1 MSPRRHGPARP
12 FVLFARLFSAQAET
26 GRKPRRSRAIS
37 ARCGLRLE
45 SLESRA
51 MLSSMPFIATLPD
64 DLASR
69 TASLFTVQ
77 GRYGNNALNGD
88 WELGITSNTSARPQI
103 GRAHV

>member
-1 MSPRRHGPARP
+1 MVLMDRAALSAAHPFLIRGLLTRPRPRTLLPARH
-12 FVLFARLFSAQAET
+12 
-26 GRKPRRSRAIS
+26 
-37 ARCGLRLE
+37 GLRLE

-88 WELGITSNTSARPQI
+88 WELGITSNTSAAAPTRRCFP
-103 GRAHV
+103 GR

>member
-1 MSPRRHGPARP
+1 
-12 FVLFARLFSAQAET
+12 
-26 GRKPRRSRAIS
+26 
-37 ARCGLRLE
+37 
-45 SLESRA
+45 

-88 WELGITSNTSARPQI
+88 WELGITSNTSARPQHQTDRMWTSTTGPGERFTFEI
-103 GRAHV
+103 TRPSASS